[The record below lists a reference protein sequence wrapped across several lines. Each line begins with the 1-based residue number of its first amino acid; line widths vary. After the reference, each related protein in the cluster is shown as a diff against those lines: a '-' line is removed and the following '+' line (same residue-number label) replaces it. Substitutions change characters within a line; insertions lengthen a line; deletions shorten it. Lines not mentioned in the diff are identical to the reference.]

1 MLQRRSEG
9 SGHYDVIIVGARC
22 AGSPLATLL
31 ARRGLNVCLVDRD
44 GFPSDT
50 PSTHGIQP
58 VGVQV
63 LDRLDVLD
71 RLRELAP
78 PIEAGFL
85 AFDDYRV
92 SVEDTA
98 RIVGAPMFNLRRLTL
113 DAILVDVARE
123 SGVELRANTPVTGLL
138 KSQGR
143 VVGVETAAGP
153 LHAPLVVGADGARS
167 TIARL
172 VGAEEYHR
180 TAARRIFLWSYFKG
194 VDEAERRVWLGGI
207 GEDNFLASPTDSG
220 LFLAAFVAP
229 IRRKQELR
237 GNRTEGYEDGVARWP
252 ELGEILAPAR
262 RVAPVQMMSN
272 WHGFFRRSAGP
283 GWVLVGDAGH
293 FKDPTPGQGIAD
305 ALRQVEMLAPAI
317 AAALGGDTPN
327 DAPLLEWWDW
337 RDRDAWEMYWF
348 AQDLG
353 ASDRSPNLIAA
364 SQRRFASDPDTIE
377 KLLRILN
384 HEIPPSRLF
393 TPSFVISLL
402 AGALRDGRGSRRALL
417 REALDLGVEE
427 LRRQSRRGQR
437 PS

>member
-1 MLQRRSEG
+1 M
-9 SGHYDVIIVGARC
+9 
-22 AGSPLATLL
+22 
-31 ARRGLNVCLVDRD
+31 CLVDRD

-58 VGVQV
+58 VGVEV
-63 LDRLDVLD
+63 LDRLGVLD

-92 SVEDTA
+92 SVEETA
-98 RIVGAPMFNLRRLTL
+98 EIVGAPMFNLRRVTL
-113 DAILVDVARE
+113 DTILVDAARE
-123 SGVELRANTPVTGLL
+123 SGAELRAKTAVTGLL
-138 KSQGR
+138 RSRSR
-143 VVGVETAAGP
+143 VVGVETTAGP
-153 LHAPLVVGADGARS
+153 LRAPLVVGADGARS
-167 TIARL
+167 SVARL

-180 TAARRIFLWSYFKG
+180 TAARRIFLWSYFEG
-194 VDEAERRVWLGGI
+194 VDPEERRVWLGGI

-229 IRRKQELR
+229 IRRQQELR
-237 GNRTEGYEDGVARWP
+237 GNRTEGYEEGVARWP

-262 RVAPVQMMSN
+262 RAAPVQMMSN

-317 AAALGGDTPN
+317 ASALGGDAPS

-337 RDRDAWEMYWF
+337 RDRDAWDMYWF

-353 ASDRSPNLIAA
+353 ATDRAPNLIAA
-364 SQRRFASDPDTIE
+364 SQRRFASDPDLIE

-384 HEIPPSRLF
+384 HEIPSSQLF
-393 TPSFVISLL
+393 TPSFTISLL
-402 AGALRDGRGSRRALL
+402 AGALRNGRGSRRAVLG
-417 REALDLGVEE
+417 EALDLGMEE
-427 LRRQSRRGQR
+427 LRRQRRRRLRPAYDSRGAGDPARSLAKR
-437 PS
+437 TTR